1 MPSPSPTTASTV
13 PASETKKPADNV
25 TATMPS
31 AAVPWQRYVLFFSLA
46 TIGCG
51 ADLWSKAAIF
61 EWLGM
66 PGQNRVYWF
75 VEPYIGFQTSL
86 NQGALFGLGQGYT
99 PVFAVFSIVAA
110 AGILYWLFA
119 MKAAHDL
126 FLTVALGLIT
136 GGIFG
141 NLYDRLGIWGQAA
154 VRDFILFQYNGYVWP
169 NFNIADALLVCGA
182 GLMLWHSFFNMPS
195 HESQTVSSESPPA
208 TEDTPKTS

>member
-1 MPSPSPTTASTV
+1 
-13 PASETKKPADNV
+13 
-25 TATMPS
+25 MPS

-46 TIGCG
+46 AIGCG
-51 ADLWSKAAIF
+51 VDLWSKAAIF
-61 EWLGM
+61 DWLGM

-75 VEPYIGFQTSL
+75 VEPFIGFQTSL

-195 HESQTVSSESPPA
+195 QESPSVSSESPPA
-208 TEDTPKTS
+208 TDDIPKAP